1 MVAEPVGP
9 ARWRLRVTGTVQ
21 GVGFRPFVYAQA
33 RRFGLGGWVANDD
46 AGVLIEVEGDPGAL
60 AAFRRE
66 LREHPPALARVEGV
80 ITQALTP
87 WGESGFAIKQSSAT
101 GAVRTLVAPDTAP
114 CAQCL
119 AEIADPAQRRYRYA
133 FTNCTNCGPRFT
145 IVTGIPYDRPNTTM
159 AAFPMC
165 PACAAEYRDPGD
177 RRFHAQPICCPDCG
191 PRLSVSTA
199 AGAQLPGDA
208 LRVVGE
214 LLDAGRVVAIKG
226 LGGYHLAADAADE
239 RAVATLRER
248 KHRAEKPFALL
259 AGDLETVRRLAVTD
273 PDEEALLA
281 EPARPIV
288 LLRRRVDAPVA
299 DSVAPQN
306 AELGVMLPYT
316 PLHYLLAGDFGRPLV
331 LTSGNVSDEP
341 IAFRDDDARERLA
354 GIADAFLTHDRP
366 IHVRT
371 DDSVTRVLAG
381 RPVTLRRSRGYVP
394 APLRLPWQFPRRV
407 LACGAELKHTFCL
420 GRGEHAFLSQ
430 HIGDLEN
437 YETYRAFTT
446 GVTHLQKL
454 LDLAPEILVHDL
466 HPDYLSTRYALD
478 LAADS
483 GLEAIGVQH
492 HHAHIAA
499 CLADNSCAGP
509 AVGVAFDGLGF
520 GADGTLWGGELL
532 VADLAGFVRAGH
544 LEPVAMPGGVAAI
557 RAPWR
562 MAVAYLDAAYAD
574 ELPVGHPLLQ
584 RHAREWA
591 SVHALVRSGVH
602 APLTTSAG
610 RLFDAVA
617 ALVGVRDEVS
627 YEGQAAIELEQLV
640 GTEDH
645 GAYPL
650 RVRPGPPVVLRTTDL
665 IRAVV
670 DDLAHGGTASE
681 VAGRFHAGLAE
692 GIVSAATRVA
702 GDAGLSDV
710 ALSGG
715 VFQNV
720 VLTRR
725 VVDGLTRAGLRPLT
739 HHRVPP
745 NDGGISLGQA
755 SIAGARDRARAA
767 G

>member
-1 MVAEPVGP
+1 MSSTPRASLAV
-9 ARWRLRVTGTVQ
+9 RVSGVVQ

-60 AAFRRE
+60 AAFRRV

-80 ITQALTP
+80 TTQVSTP
-87 WGESGFAIKQSSAT
+87 RGESGFAIRHSSVT
-101 GAVRTLVAPDTAP
+101 GAVRTQVAPDTAP
-114 CAQCL
+114 CAECL
-119 AEIADPAQRRYRYA
+119 AEIADPTQRRYRYP

-159 AAFPMC
+159 ASFPMC

-191 PRLSVSTA
+191 PRLAVSTA
-199 AGAQLPGDA
+199 AGDVLPGDA
-208 LRVVGE
+208 LRVALE
-214 LLDAGRVVAIKG
+214 LLDAGQVLAIKG

-239 RAVATLRER
+239 RAVATLRRR

-259 AGDLETVRRLAVTD
+259 AGDLEDVRRLATAGEA
-273 PDEEALLA
+273 EEALLTS
-281 EPARPIV
+281 PARPIV
-288 LLRRRVDAPVA
+288 LLQRRPGAAVA
-299 DSVAPQN
+299 ESVAPRS
-306 AELGVMLPYT
+306 AELGIMLPYT
-316 PLHYLLAGDFGRPLV
+316 PLHHLLAGDFGRPIV

-366 IHVRT
+366 IQVRT
-371 DDSVTRVLAG
+371 DDSVTRVLG
-381 RPVTLRRSRGYVP
+381 GQPVTLRRSRGYVP
-394 APLRLPWQFPRRV
+394 TPLHLPWAFPRTV
-407 LACGAELKHTFCL
+407 LGCGAELKHTFCL
-420 GRGEHAFLSQ
+420 GRAEHAFLSQ
-430 HIGDLEN
+430 HVGDLEN

-446 GVTHLQKL
+446 GVAHLRKL
-454 LDLAPEILVHDL
+454 LDLAPEVVVHDL

-478 LAADS
+478 LAEDA
-483 GLEAIGVQH
+483 GLEAVGVQH

-499 CLADNSCAGP
+499 CLSDNSCAGP
-509 AVGVAFDGLGF
+509 VVGVAFDGLGF
-520 GADGTLWGGELL
+520 GTDGTLWGGELL
-532 VADLAGFVRAGH
+532 VVDLAGFVRAGH
-544 LEPVAMPGGVAAI
+544 LEPVAMPGGEAAI

-562 MAVAYLDAAYAD
+562 MAVAYLDAAYGD
-574 ELPVGHPLLQ
+574 ELPLAHPLLQ
-584 RHAREWA
+584 RHAREW
-591 SVHALVRSGVH
+591 SRVRALARSGTQ
-602 APLTTSAG
+602 APMTTSAG

-617 ALVGVRDEVS
+617 ALAGVRDEVS
-627 YEGQAAIELEQLV
+627 YEGQAAIEFEQLA
-640 GTEDH
+640 GTENH

-650 RVRPGPPVVLRTTDL
+650 RVSPGPPVVLHATDL

-670 DDLAHGGTASE
+670 DDLAHGGTARE
-681 VAGRFHAGLAE
+681 VAWRFHAGLAD
-692 GIVSAATRVA
+692 GIVAAAARVA
-702 GDAGLSDV
+702 GDAGLAEV

-720 VLTRR
+720 VLTRL
-725 VVDGLTRAGLRPLT
+725 VVEGLTRAGLRPLI

-755 SIAGARDRARAA
+755 SIAGARDRAALAR
-767 G
+767 